1 MPHLCRD
8 DRRTQAK
15 KRLDAFVY
23 DRFRE
28 TLGQLPIP
36 QNYKELQLLTSSYSQ
51 LVGASRVAPI
61 FASEQDNDKAN
72 HAQETQGKRLA
83 SALNVLSKH
92 ADGVN
97 NRPSQSR
104 IDKPLTP
111 PSDSVPATNVDNI
124 A

>member
-83 SALNVLSKH
+83 SALNVLAKH
-92 ADGVN
+92 TDNVN
-97 NRPSQSR
+97 NSDNRSKLN
-104 IDKPLTP
+104 KPLP
-111 PSDSVPATNVDNI
+111 VPADSDGCNKC
-124 A
+124 

>member
-61 FASEQDNDKAN
+61 FASEQENEKAS
-72 HAQETQGKRLA
+72 HAQETRGKRLA
-83 SALNVLSKH
+83 SALNVLAKHSEGINNNDNRSKVDRPLPVP
-92 ADGVN
+92 AD
-97 NRPSQSR
+97 SAS
-104 IDKPLTP
+104 
-111 PSDSVPATNVDNI
+111 ATNVDNV